1 MVVYMLFSNFL
12 YCYDLLFGLL
22 LFVFAF
28 VGRDSYYVD
37 LSVFPFFFSLL
48 NFPYSFMLVT
58 WYHLLFSFL
67 INVGIGLTCAHLD

>member
-1 MVVYMLFSNFL
+1 MLFSNFL

-37 LSVFPFFFSLL
+37 LSVFPFFFHSLI
-48 NFPYSFMLVT
+48 FPIVLC
-58 WYHLLFSFL
+58 L
-67 INVGIGLTCAHLD
+67 